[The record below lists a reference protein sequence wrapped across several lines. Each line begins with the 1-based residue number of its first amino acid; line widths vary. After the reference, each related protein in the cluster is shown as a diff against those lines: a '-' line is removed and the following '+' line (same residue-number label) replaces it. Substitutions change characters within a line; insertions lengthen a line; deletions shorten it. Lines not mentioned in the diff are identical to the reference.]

1 MYNDR
6 VLTALVKKYK
16 TSRVRLYG
24 VSNAKGGNIGRI
36 REKFLLPFSM
46 FLVFLYLLKFFLGY
60 FQALSK

>member
-24 VSNAKGGNIGRI
+24 VSKAKGGEYWENT
-36 REKFLLPFSM
+36 REVFVAIFYVFGIPVSFKVFSRL
-46 FLVFLYLLKFFLGY
+46 FSSFI
-60 FQALSK
+60 